1 MKILY
6 LPLDSRPCNFIFPVQ
21 MAEWAGA
28 ECLVPPREIMDRYTT
43 PSSPE
48 EIRRFLEQHA
58 GEADALVISA
68 DQLCFGGLLASRA
81 ETVSLQE
88 ALSRMEILEK
98 IHREYP
104 DRPIHAFSIILRSTI
119 STLRKADI
127 RVSLAVTAYSE
138 SSDRYAVLHREE
150 DRLRMEEAKTRIPP
164 EVLRRVQTVR
174 RRNHELNLRCLEARR
189 QGVLSSLSLLME
201 DSQPYGFHRAEQR
214 ILKERMKGIPDT
226 WLHNGTDEGGCT
238 AMARALCPEKQA
250 AAIRWAGRTDGHFT
264 AKYEDRP
271 FEENLRDQLACVR
284 LEDKPEA
291 ETVLVIAAPP
301 DGRQEDLHAAS
312 DGAIGEG
319 LIREIAEE
327 CNRLMAEGR
336 KVYLLDLLTTNGGS
350 PRLLCAV
357 HSGGLAGYSAWNT
370 ASNALGTI
378 LAQMVTDALAG
389 RPNIPFRN
397 ERFLD
402 DMIYEGLI
410 RRELDRELNAA
421 GLDPYRL
428 EDRPG
433 GREEAER
440 RIREMYGELEKDPAF
455 GEVLGA
461 IRAAGPVSFSL
472 PWGRTFE
479 VQAGNRNLKKVVEN
493 C

>member
-1 MKILY
+1 
-6 LPLDSRPCNFIFPVQ
+6 
-21 MAEWAGA
+21 
-28 ECLVPPREIMDRYTT
+28 
-43 PSSPE
+43 
-48 EIRRFLEQHA
+48 
-58 GEADALVISA
+58 
-68 DQLCFGGLLASRA
+68 
-81 ETVSLQE
+81 
-88 ALSRMEILEK
+88 
-98 IHREYP
+98 
-104 DRPIHAFSIILRSTI
+104 
-119 STLRKADI
+119 
-127 RVSLAVTAYSE
+127 
-138 SSDRYAVLHREE
+138 
-150 DRLRMEEAKTRIPP
+150 
-164 EVLRRVQTVR
+164 
-174 RRNHELNLRCLEARR
+174 
-189 QGVLSSLSLLME
+189 
-201 DSQPYGFHRAEQR
+201 
-214 ILKERMKGIPDT
+214 
-226 WLHNGTDEGGCT
+226 
-238 AMARALCPEKQA
+238 MARALCPEKQA

-284 LEDKPEA
+284 LEEKPEA
-291 ETVLVIAAPP
+291 ESVLVIAAPP

-378 LAQMVTDALAG
+378 LAQMVTDSLAG

-479 VQAGNRNLKKVVEN
+479 VQAANRNLKKVVEN